1 MNGVL
6 LAGGSG
12 TRLWPNTQV
21 TSKQLLPVYDKP
33 MIYYSLTTLMLS
45 GVQNIVLITNER
57 HLSDFQSLLL
67 DGSQWGISIKY
78 AVQDQPRGV
87 ADAFR
92 LVPEEMRNQAIALM
106 LGDNFLYGAGLG
118 VSLEK
123 IFSGEGALTF
133 SYGVKNPEEYGVFS
147 YSENG
152 ELSGIVEK
160 PVNFISNQAIPGL
173 YYFDENVFQ
182 MASELK
188 PSSRGELEI
197 TDVLRKY
204 LERELL
210 RVIPLARGTAWLDT
224 GSADSL
230 LEASEF
236 VRTIEKRQGLSIG
249 SPDEVAYRMGY
260 IRYEQFSK
268 LISAMPACSYREY
281 LHSIISASQS

>member
-1 MNGVL
+1 MNGIL

-12 TRLWPNTQV
+12 TRLWPNTKV

-45 GVQNIVLITNER
+45 GVRDIVLVTNEN
-57 HLSDFQSLLL
+57 HLTDFESLLL
-67 DGSQWGISIKY
+67 DGSQWGISIRF
-78 AVQDQPRGV
+78 AVQDQPRGI

-92 LVPEEMRNQAIALM
+92 LVPLEMRSQAIALM

-118 VSLEK
+118 LSLEK
-123 IFSGEGALTF
+123 LFSNKGALVF

-147 YSENG
+147 FNENG
-152 ELSGIVEK
+152 EVSGIVEK
-160 PVNFISNQAIPGL
+160 PANFVSNQAIPGL
-173 YYFDENVFQ
+173 YYFDQNVFQ
-182 MASELK
+182 IAANLK

-197 TDVLRKY
+197 TDVLREY
-204 LERELL
+204 LEQDQLK
-210 RVIPLARGTAWLDT
+210 VIPLARGTAWLDT

-249 SPDEVAYRMGY
+249 SPDEVAYRMGF
-260 IRYEQFSK
+260 IDFQQFSR
-268 LISAMPACSYREY
+268 LINAMPSCSYKEY
-281 LHSIISASQS
+281 LQAISSTP

>member
-1 MNGVL
+1 MNGIL

-45 GVQNIVLITNER
+45 GVRNVVLVTNQNHV
-57 HLSDFQSLLL
+57 SDFRSLLH
-67 DGSQWGISIKY
+67 DGSQWGISISY
-78 AVQDQPRGV
+78 EVQDKPRGI
-87 ADAFR
+87 ADSFR
-92 LVPEEMRNQAIALM
+92 LVPMEMRNQPIALM

-118 VSLEK
+118 LSLENVY
-123 IFSGEGALTF
+123 SNEGALAF

-147 YSENG
+147 FSESG
-152 ELSGIVEK
+152 EISGIVEK
-160 PVNFISNQAIPGL
+160 PVKFVSSQAIPGL
-173 YYFDENVFQ
+173 YYFDQNVFEI
-182 MASELK
+182 AANLV

-197 TDVLRKY
+197 TDVLREY
-204 LERELL
+204 LHRGLL
-210 RVIPLARGTAWLDT
+210 KVKPLARGTSWLDT

-249 SPDEVAYRMGY
+249 SPDEVAYRMGL
-260 IRYEQFSK
+260 ISTEHFSK
-268 LISAMPACSYREY
+268 LIGAMPVCSYKEY
-281 LHSIISASQS
+281 LQAILLTS